1 MQPVSVGKGGRC
13 LNSEAARGRG
23 IPRIRL
29 VFGTGSPP
37 PPLSVGE
44 VYIQSRWIVI
54 VPTPKEYRH
63 QAEECLALA
72 GEATELYAKA
82 ALLELAAEFREKA
95 EGLEH
100 TTGRG
105 TKLNQRRSDMDRA
118 HAVEK
123 RQTQGTL
130 SFRENKLRA
139 PRCAQ
144 CRSPMTIA
152 LCEPDFADS
161 IVAT

>member
-1 MQPVSVGKGGRC
+1 LQPVSVGKGGRC
-13 LNSEAARGRG
+13 LNSEAARGRV

-37 PPLSVGE
+37 HRLSVGE
-44 VYIQSRWIVI
+44 VNIQSRWIVI

-63 QAEECLALA
+63 QAGECLALA

-100 TTGRG
+100 YG
-105 TKLNQRRSDMDRA
+105 A
-118 HAVEK
+118 WHEA
-123 RQTQGTL
+123 
-130 SFRENKLRA
+130 
-139 PRCAQ
+139 
-144 CRSPMTIA
+144 
-152 LCEPDFADS
+152 
-161 IVAT
+161 